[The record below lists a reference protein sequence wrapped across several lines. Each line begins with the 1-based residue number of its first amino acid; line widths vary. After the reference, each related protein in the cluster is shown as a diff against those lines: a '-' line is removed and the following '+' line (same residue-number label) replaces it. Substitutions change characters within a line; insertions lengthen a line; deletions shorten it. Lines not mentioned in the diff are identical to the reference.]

1 MERRIL
7 MNVNELATK
16 TTITITGEK
25 VEVNASDPVKETI
38 KKILQEKG
46 IDSFT
51 ILVDGEEIVSTSDL
65 PERFADHEIEVKR
78 YVKAG

>member
-1 MERRIL
+1 
-7 MNVNELATK
+7 MNVNELANNK
-16 TTITITGEK
+16 VTITVTGEK
-25 VEVNASDPVKETI
+25 VEVLASDPVKETL

-51 ILVDGEEIVSTSDL
+51 ILVDGEEIVSTNDL
-65 PERFADHEIEVKR
+65 PAQFNDHEIEVKR